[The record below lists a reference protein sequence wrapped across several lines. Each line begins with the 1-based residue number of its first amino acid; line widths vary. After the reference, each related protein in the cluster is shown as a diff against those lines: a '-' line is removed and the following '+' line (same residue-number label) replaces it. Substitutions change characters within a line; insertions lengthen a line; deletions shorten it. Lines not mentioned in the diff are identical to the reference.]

1 MTVAEYLSQ
10 LGTNP
15 YFGAGFGLFGV
26 GAAAAALRKG
36 MQWGMVLFRRHYMIT
51 LEVPCRD
58 KSYQWLLQWITRHAR
73 HTQHLSVETTFLQP
87 EAGGSARTSFDF
99 IPSVGTHFFAYGGSW
114 IRVERSREQHTL
126 DLHMGVPW
134 ETVTLT
140 ALGRDRQLFFRLLEE
155 ARALALEKEAGRT
168 VVYSAMGSEWRP
180 FGLPRQRRPLDSVIL
195 DAGIAERL
203 LADIRE
209 FIANPQWYAER
220 DAPPCLFIV
229 ASLEP
234 TPAASHTEEA
244 TCCMGPQAVAKAVSC
259 RQAETPERE
268 RHGPRELLSSMR
280 AGLLVRRLLAN
291 IDRKHEGDLRISL
304 LDAIHFIAMA
314 WDRVTPTTIAN
325 CFAKCGFFRSSEE
338 VPSEQEEP
346 IEGWELLDAGCTAE
360 DFCTADDNLATCGAR
375 TVEDIVEE
383 ATCEVADSSDD
394 GDNID
399 EGDGE
404 GPPPAAE
411 TLHALDVLRRAMAAD
426 EISDDTTALAGALE
440 YSICVLNLSERG
452 LSDDRLQHLMSVAPQ
467 QSIIL
472 LEDIDAAFVS
482 REESSTVKAAYEGL
496 SRVTFSGLLN
506 MLDGVASAEARIVFM
521 TTNHL
526 DR

>member
-73 HTQHLSVETTFLQP
+73 HTQHLSVETTFSQP
-87 EAGGSARTSFDF
+87 EAGGSARTFFDF

-140 ALGRDRQLFFRLLEE
+140 ALGRNRQLFFRLLEE
-155 ARALALEKEAGRT
+155 ARSLALEKEAGRT
-168 VVYSAMGSEWRP
+168 VVYCAMGSEWRP
-180 FGLPRQRRPLDSVIL
+180 FGPPRQRRPLDSVIL
-195 DAGIAERL
+195 DVGIAEHL

-209 FIANPQWYAER
+209 FIANPQWYADR
-220 DAPPCLFIV
+220 GIPYRR
-229 ASLEP
+229 
-234 TPAASHTEEA
+234 
-244 TCCMGPQAVAKAVSC
+244 GY
-259 RQAETPERE
+259 
-268 RHGPRELLSSMR
+268 LLY
-280 AGLLVRRLLAN
+280 
-291 IDRKHEGDLRISL
+291 
-304 LDAIHFIAMA
+304 
-314 WDRVTPTTIAN
+314 
-325 CFAKCGFFRSSEE
+325 
-338 VPSEQEEP
+338 
-346 IEGWELLDAGCTAE
+346 
-360 DFCTADDNLATCGAR
+360 
-375 TVEDIVEE
+375 
-383 ATCEVADSSDD
+383 
-394 GDNID
+394 
-399 EGDGE
+399 
-404 GPPPAAE
+404 GPPGCGKSSF
-411 TLHALDVLRRAMAAD
+411 
-426 EISDDTTALAGALE
+426 ITALAGALE

-526 DR
+526 DRLDPALIRPGRVDVREFVGPASDHQLAALFRRFYPQEGEADAGAFVQAVRQEFGLTPLSMALVQGYFLFHKDDPRSAIRNVAQMAKL